1 MSSLLETLHNIL
13 SIPSRRQHIQR
24 PARVRRQRAI
34 TSVSEALEPRQVLA
48 ATIGATLLKDI
59 NTTSFTPGLQVL
71 TESSYSG
78 NFSAAFKNS
87 LYYAENTAV
96 WKVSANGTEKLVDVL
111 PGEESVIIRRFAVS
125 GDRLYFTANNG
136 VGSISLWVSDG
147 TTPGTEMLFPDG
159 EVCRFPELLTDANG
173 TLFFV
178 ASDSPHGY
186 ELWTSDGTE
195 AGTRMVIDL
204 FPGTISP
211 FIQDITKVG
220 NDVYFVATLPDSGR
234 ELWRSDGTAAGTSL
248 VADIVPGTASS
259 FPRNLTA
266 VGNRLYFNADIP
278 GGGDQL
284 WTTDGTAAGTMPV
297 LDSSGNPMSGSTS
310 ACAAGSI
317 LIFAGKGATGTE
329 LWKADGSLASPILDI
344 LPGAFGSFPTSFTY
358 LNGRTYF
365 SASAGVAG
373 RELWSTDGTT
383 VGTALVASAIPSGP
397 WDPKDFVVA
406 SGVLFF
412 TAETR
417 AAGREFWRT
426 DGTAAGTYQLIDI
439 RPGATSSL
447 SYLGIAKSDGGLLY
461 FAVDEASNRTQFWLS
476 DGTVSGTRRASRV
489 ETMENG
495 GSPSYFTE
503 VNGTLFFA
511 ANSGGISSPGEIWK
525 TDGTSAGTQR
535 VRDLSPDDESGFV
548 INLTAWSGNL
558 YFVSADAAGNYELWK
573 SDGTE
578 DGTQRLKNIN
588 PGGSIGRT
596 TFTKTN
602 NLLYFD
608 ANDGVHGTE
617 LWKTDGTEA
626 GTQLVADIGPGSDSS
641 FPFQRIAALGSL
653 FFTADDGINGLELWK
668 TDGTA
673 QGTVLVKDLNPTG
686 SSLPRNYVE
695 VGGKL
700 YFAASVPDLGELLWV
715 SDGTETGTMPLTD
728 SSGTSLAVRNLVA
741 AGGRLLFTTNGT
753 NGEILLWRSDGTTAG
768 TTVVTTLPSYLY
780 ESPELIADEAGSLAY
795 FSIRAEIYGQEL
807 PRLGRELWRTD
818 GTAEGTFLLR
828 DIKPGPGS
836 SNPVIQH
843 SVGNIVFFTANNGLN
858 GVELWYTNGTP
869 AGTHLVADLQ
879 PGVAPLQLSDL
890 TWFQNRLLIG
900 GGLDADYELYELD
913 DFFIPSGSFPTFGED
928 QIFTTEITLPTS
940 TDPAASVRVSTS
952 NSLLFPPELI
962 SLTGT
967 GLNRVLNVT
976 PAPNSSGTGVITLT
990 IGEGDAAQ
998 DLPIPLTVQPVN
1010 DAPTLAP
1017 IRDFR
1022 IQQDAS
1028 TLRLGLHNITAGG
1041 EEAQPLRVTASS
1053 SQPGL
1058 IPDPQ
1063 VEYSS
1068 AASTGALLL
1077 QPNAGATGTATIT
1090 VMVTDGGLD
1099 GDLGTPDDNLS
1110 MTRSFVI
1117 TVLTKRTTITGPVGS
1132 IREQRPRIS
1141 WTPVPDALSYTVWIG
1156 NRSTGQLPMFTAI
1169 TTVAEY
1175 QPTVD
1180 LGIGRIEVYVRAE
1193 FGHSAGPWSNAN
1205 RFTINTPPSFVP
1217 INSRQTTSRPN
1228 ITLNTLAGAT
1238 KYDIWVDNLSTGTSQ
1253 FIRTLVNGP
1262 SWIPSSDLNLGKY
1275 RVFARGVAADGTA
1288 ALWGTALEFTVATPP
1303 RPIAPTSA
1311 TFDRNQTFSWSTVAG
1326 ASTYGFYLRNQNT
1339 GVIVADLKGLTT
1351 TSWTPA
1357 TSLPEG
1363 SYSWWVI
1370 ADTTL
1375 PGIRSNWSAR
1385 VDVYIGG
1392 RPVAIAPKG
1401 IVGTATPTL
1410 RWNPVIG
1417 AVTYEVW
1424 INRINPNQSQFNVF
1438 KADGV
1443 TATAFNLPQPLT
1455 PSRNYRF
1462 WIRAVS
1468 TTGQVSP
1475 WSVPQDFSVQLADS
1489 GSDPTQP
1496 EPLVPELQ
1504 QLVSLVP
1511 DNFVMQPHLPAQPA
1525 TVETATPDVP
1535 KAVDTP
1541 TTADADLIAPAT
1553 DALIEELME
1562 WLVIGTTQVS

>member
-1 MSSLLETLHNIL
+1 MSCIFTSLQNLF
-13 SIPSRRQHIQR
+13 SVPSRRPLARR
-24 PARVRRQRAI
+24 PAHARRQLAF

-71 TESSYSG
+71 PESNFSG
-78 NFSAAFKNS
+78 TYSAAFKNS
-87 LYYAENTAV
+87 LYYAENAAV
-96 WKVSANGTEKLVDVL
+96 WKVSATGTEKLVDVL
-111 PGEESVIIRRFAVS
+111 PGEEFVTIRRFAVS
-125 GDRLYFTANNG
+125 GDRLYFTGDNG
-136 VGSISLWVSDG
+136 VGSASLWVSDG
-147 TTPGTEMLFPDG
+147 TTPGTKILFPDG

-195 AGTRMVIDL
+195 AGTRMVVDL
-204 FPGTISP
+204 YPGTISP
-211 FIQDITKVG
+211 FIQEITKIG

-234 ELWRSDGTAAGTSL
+234 ELWRSDGTASGTSL
-248 VADIVPGTASS
+248 VADIVPGVAGS

-266 VGNRLYFNADIP
+266 VGNRLYFNVDIP
-278 GGGDQL
+278 GGGVQL
-284 WTTDGTAAGTMPV
+284 WTTDGTAAGTVPV
-297 LDSSGNPMSGSTS
+297 LDTSGNPMSGSTS

-317 LIFAGKGATGTE
+317 LIFAGTGATGTE
-329 LWKADGSLASPILDI
+329 LWKADGSLAAPILDI
-344 LPGAFGSFPTSFTY
+344 RPGEFGSFPTSFTY

-383 VGTALVASAIPSGP
+383 AGTALVASAIPSGP

-412 TAETR
+412 TAETLS
-417 AAGREFWRT
+417 AGREFWRT

-439 RPGATSSL
+439 NPGATSSP
-447 SYLGIAKSDGGLLY
+447 SSLGLAKSDGGLLY
-461 FAVDEASNRTQFWLS
+461 FAVDEASNRTQIWLS

-495 GSPSYFTE
+495 GSPTYFTE

-535 VRDLSPDDESGFV
+535 VRDISPDDASGFV
-548 INLTAWSGNL
+548 INLTEWSGKL
-558 YFVSADAAGNYELWK
+558 YFASADAKGNYELWK

-596 TFTKTN
+596 TFTKSN

-626 GTQLVADIGPGSDSS
+626 GTQLVANIGPGSDSS

-700 YFAASVPDLGELLWV
+700 YFAAALPELGELLWV
-715 SDGTETGTMPLTD
+715 SDGTETGTRPLTD
-728 SSGTSLAVRNLVA
+728 SSGASLAVQNLVA
-741 AGGRLLFTTNGT
+741 AGGRLLFTTLST
-753 NGEILLWRSDGTTAG
+753 NGEVLLWRTDGTTAG
-768 TTVVTTLPSYLY
+768 TTVVTTILSYDY

-807 PRLGRELWRTD
+807 PRHGRELWRTD

-869 AGTHLVADLQ
+869 TGTHLVADLQ

-890 TWFQNRLLIG
+890 TWFQNRLMIG

-913 DFFIPSGSFPTFGED
+913 DFFITSGSFPTFDED
-928 QIFTTEITLPTS
+928 QIFTTNITLPT

-962 SLTGT
+962 FLTGT

-998 DLPIPLTVQPVN
+998 ELPIRLTVQPVN
-1010 DAPTLAP
+1010 DAPTVAP

-1028 TLRLGLHNITAGG
+1028 RLRLGLHDITAGG

-1090 VMVTDGGLD
+1090 VVVTDGGLD

-1110 MTRSFVI
+1110 VTRSFVI
-1117 TVLTKRTTITGPVGS
+1117 TVLTKRTTITGPVGT

-1156 NRSTGQLPMFTAI
+1156 NRSTGQMPMFTAT
-1169 TTVAEY
+1169 TTVTEY
-1175 QPTVD
+1175 QPAVD
-1180 LGIGRIEVYVRAE
+1180 LGIGRFDVYVRAE

-1205 RFTINTPPSFVP
+1205 RFIINTPTSFVP

-1228 ITLNTLAGAT
+1228 ITLNTLAGAA
-1238 KYDIWVDNLSTGTSQ
+1238 KYDIWVDNLTTGASQ

-1262 SWIPSSDLNLGKY
+1262 GWTPSVDLELSRY
-1275 RVFARGVAADGTA
+1275 RIFARGIAADGMA
-1288 ALWGTALEFTVATPP
+1288 ATWGPALEFTVATPP

-1326 ASTYGFYLRNQNT
+1326 AASYGFYLRNQNT
-1339 GVIVADLKGLTT
+1339 GAIVADLTGLTT

-1438 KADGV
+1438 NAAGI
-1443 TATAFNLPQPLT
+1443 TATSFTLQQPLT
-1455 PSRNYRF
+1455 PGRSYRY

-1468 TTGQVSP
+1468 STGKVSP
-1475 WSVPQDFSVQLADS
+1475 WSLPQDFSVQLADS
-1489 GSDPTQP
+1489 GSERIQP
-1496 EPLVPELQ
+1496 EPLAPELQ

-1511 DNFVMQPHLPAQPA
+1511 EDDGVQQHLSTQPA
-1525 TVETATPDVP
+1525 TVETATPEIP
-1535 KAVDTP
+1535 TALETP
-1541 TTADADLIAPAT
+1541 ITADADLIASAT
-1553 DALIEELME
+1553 DALIEDLVE
-1562 WLVIGTTQVS
+1562 WLVIGAAQAS